1 MRPISFP
8 LLSRLTHCSMS
19 ETSASILTITAFR
32 ADQFRVES
40 GANMGDN
47 LGVLDDL
54 VLDDV
59 YELHST
65 ATARRLSV
73 AAFRD
78 GRLQVAQAT
87 QMGAVDAELHLDCTL
102 TLMPARGANVEAL
115 VAVEVDTDGMIA
127 DVYLLPLAP
136 LEPEQGYTLVKADR
150 TDSRRKLAQIACV
163 SFSRGTHITLASG
176 AQRRIED
183 LVVGDRVLTRDDGAQ
198 EIRWIGQTTSQAV
211 GPMAPILI
219 RKGALNNAQ
228 DLQVSP
234 DHRLM
239 VYQRTDAIGSG
250 VPEVFVR
257 ARDLVNGVSVVV
269 QDGGY
274 IDYFQI
280 LFDRHHIIY
289 AEGIAAETLFL
300 DPFTEPALPAD
311 LLSKMQAPNVLS
323 QPLPFAETAKGQLP
337 KGDAAAILKEASR
350 R

>member
-1 MRPISFP
+1 
-8 LLSRLTHCSMS
+8 MS
-19 ETSASILTITAFR
+19 ETSASILAIPAYR
-32 ADQFRVES
+32 AAQFRVDA

-47 LGVLDDL
+47 LGVFDDL

-59 YELHST
+59 YELRN
-65 ATARRLSV
+65 ANAPRRLSV

-78 GRLQVAQAT
+78 GRLAVAQDT
-87 QMGAVDAELHLDCTL
+87 QMGAVDADLHLDCSL

-115 VAVEVDTDGMIA
+115 VAVEVDAEGMIA
-127 DVYLLPLAP
+127 EIYLLPLAP
-136 LEPEQGYTLVKADR
+136 LKADQGYTLVKAER
-150 TDSRRKLAQIACV
+150 AETRRKLAQIACV

-176 AQRRIED
+176 AQRQIED
-183 LVVGDRVLTRDDGAQ
+183 LMVGDRVLTRDDGPQA
-198 EIRWIGQTTSQAV
+198 IRWIGQTTSRAV
-211 GPMAPILI
+211 GALAPILI
-219 RKGALNNAQ
+219 RKGALNNAE
-228 DLQVSP
+228 DLVVSP
-234 DHRLM
+234 DHKLM
-239 VYQRTDAIGSG
+239 VYQRTDAIGTG
-250 VPEVFVR
+250 VPEVLVR
-257 ARDLVNGVSVVV
+257 ARDLVNGSSVVV

-311 LLSKMQAPNVLS
+311 LLSQMRKPDDARQS
-323 QPLPFAETAKGQLP
+323 LPFVETVKGQLP